1 MLIVPMTVPVNVAEM
16 FLSLN
21 EILFQRSTDKFLDF
35 TGLSVL

>member
-1 MLIVPMTVPVNVAEM
+1 MLIGTVNVAEM

-35 TGLSVL
+35 TGLSVR

>member
-1 MLIVPMTVPVNVAEM
+1 MLIGTVNVAEM

-35 TGLSVL
+35 TGFSVL